1 MSRLRLVRSVHA
13 PIGRP
18 KSRWGTVN
26 IAAAPPSATA
36 EPVSLNTMSG
46 IANWVT
52 DVPNAEIV
60 SPVQNFQKSSL
71 TAAPRSPFR
80 KRDNSA
86 GALVGGLAGCGRLLL
101 VSAAPPA
108 TPAAPAA
115 AGALP
120 DGPFGR

>member
-1 MSRLRLVRSVHA
+1 MSGTDATASAASRSTTIMSRLRLVRSVHA

-46 IANWVT
+46 IANCVT
-52 DVPNAEIV
+52 EVPNAEIV

-71 TAAPRSPFR
+71 TAAR
-80 KRDNSA
+80 
-86 GALVGGLAGCGRLLL
+86 
-101 VSAAPPA
+101 
-108 TPAAPAA
+108 
-115 AGALP
+115 
-120 DGPFGR
+120 